1 MRPLGLAALAVLC
14 GSQPA
19 IAQQLGVTAPW
30 GGWSRPGA
38 SSELDIEI
46 PALDQP
52 DEKLQILA
60 RGTDGSVTATVA
72 LSRGAPAQ
80 VRVAV
85 PAQGGIDIEAITAA
99 GQSLRA
105 RQDFKSAERPVLAWV
120 ESGLRAAGA
129 APPAPAGL
137 RVEALQAADLPR
149 IAASYS
155 SIAGLVITG
164 GALAELDDAQLLAL
178 VEQVRRCGFVFLASE
193 ASQAQAVL
201 QGAAGCGGRNLVL
214 AAGLPD
220 AGQLTQA
227 FAGQWLPPALADN
240 RIRSLGTGDR
250 RVALLAAALL
260 AYAIVA
266 LLLLTSTARLRWL
279 VGLPLLAAGAVHM
292 ALVAMP
298 VEASVIAW
306 AEAGGRDANAQY
318 TALLQVHGAAPGRR
332 SVKLPTVLG
341 NADFGPP
348 GAGNSLRWDPVA
360 ARMLGVEVRTRMLA
374 ESSLRFSGSFPIA
387 GTTTITAGTDNRL
400 IVHNARTAPLSNAWL
415 LYRGRQY
422 AIGNVA
428 PLGEV
433 TIDLG
438 AGQQPGDRAQR
449 LAADRLEYDEAGILL
464 ALDLSSMQGR
474 DAPRIESGWLLIRH
488 GLTQV
493 GL

>member
-1 MRPLGLAALAVLC
+1 MAVLC

-19 IAQQLGVTAPW
+19 FAQQLGVSAPW

-52 DEKLQILA
+52 AGELQILA
-60 RGTDGSVTATVA
+60 RGADGSVTATVV
-72 LSRGAPAQ
+72 LSRGAPAR
-80 VRVAV
+80 VRLAV
-85 PAQGGIDIEAITAA
+85 PAHGGLDIEAITAA

-120 ESGLRAAGA
+120 ESGLRASA

-137 RVEALQAADLPR
+137 RVEALQPADLPR

-178 VEQVRRCGFVFLASE
+178 VEQVRRCGFVVLASE

-201 QGAAGCGGRNLVL
+201 QRAAGCGGRNLVL
-214 AAGLPD
+214 AATLPD

-227 FAGQWLPPALADN
+227 FAAQWLPPALADN
-240 RIRSLGTGDR
+240 RIRSLATGDR

-279 VGLPLLAAGAVHM
+279 VGLPLLAAGAIHL

-306 AEAGGRDANAQY
+306 AEAGGHDANAHY

-332 SVKLPTVLG
+332 SVKLPTVLA
-341 NADFGPP
+341 NAEFGPP
-348 GAGNSLRWDPVA
+348 GAGNALRWDPVA
-360 ARMLGVEVRTRMLA
+360 ARMMGVEVRTRMLA
-374 ESSLRFSGSFPIA
+374 ESSLQFSGSFPIA
-387 GTTTITAGTDNRL
+387 GTTTITAGTGNRL

-422 AIGNVA
+422 AIGDVA

-474 DAPRIESGWLLIRH
+474 DAPRIESGWLLIRQA
-488 GLTQV
+488 LTQV
-493 GL
+493 DL